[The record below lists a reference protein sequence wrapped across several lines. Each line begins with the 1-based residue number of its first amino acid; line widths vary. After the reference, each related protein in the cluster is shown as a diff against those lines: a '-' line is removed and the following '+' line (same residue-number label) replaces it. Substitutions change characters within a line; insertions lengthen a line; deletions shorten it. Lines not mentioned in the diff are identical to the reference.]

1 MLKSAKR
8 VTGPATAPSP
18 SYGDS
23 LNFRL
28 QALLLAGSVGLL
40 GQSVHLDPAPRHA
53 LPTHVDGNT
62 SSFWA
67 DGILHLFT
75 STGDPL
81 MISRGP
87 DQFGPF
93 ESAPVDVSRQD
104 HRPLWVEAAWR
115 DEDGTIFGWYHHE
128 PGEVCPGKP
137 GLTAPKIGAVV
148 SYDNGASVID
158 LGIVLESGDAPNC
171 EAKNGFF
178 ASGHGD
184 FSAVLDRE
192 KQYFYFLFTNYGG
205 DVSEQGVAMARL
217 AFEDRMRPAGAVHKY
232 YQGEWTEPGIG
243 GHLTPIFPANRAW
256 QGTDTDSY
264 WGPSVHW
271 NNDLQRYILL
281 MNRSCCEPGW
291 PQEGIYLA
299 ATYDL
304 ADPSYWGYPT
314 KILNGDAIPEH
325 PGYYPQVMGLEAG
338 GTDTEAG
345 MVSRLYIMG
354 VSHWYLRFAYGEE
367 EQPVE
372 PYDGAPV
379 DNGNRTRPKPRK
391 SKTTP

>member
-1 MLKSAKR
+1 
-8 VTGPATAPSP
+8 V
-18 SYGDS
+18 
-23 LNFRL
+23 NIRL
-28 QALLLAGSVGLL
+28 QALLLAGWASLW

-62 SSFWA
+62 SAFWV
-67 DGILHLFT
+67 DDVLHLFT

-93 ESAPVDVSRQD
+93 ESVAVDVSRQE

-115 DEDGTIFGWYHHE
+115 DADGTIYGWYHHE

-158 LGIVLESGDAPNC
+158 LGIVLESGDTPDCN
-171 EAKNGFF
+171 AKNGFF

-184 FSAVLDRE
+184 FSVVLDRGR
-192 KQYFYFLFTNYGG
+192 QYFYFLFTNYGG
-205 DVSEQGVAMARL
+205 GLSEQGVVMARL
-217 AFEDRMRPAGAVHKY
+217 AFEDRARPMGAVYKY
-232 YQGEWTEPGIG
+232 HDGAWTEPGLG
-243 GHLTPIFPANRAW
+243 GHLTPIFPASRAW
-256 QGTDTDSY
+256 QGEDTDSF

-271 NNDLQRYILL
+271 NTALERYIVL

-304 ADPSYWGYPT
+304 ANPTYWSRPT
-314 KILNGDAIPEH
+314 KILDGEAIPEP
-325 PGYYPQVMGLEAG
+325 PGYYPQVMGLEPG

-354 VSHWYLRFAYGEE
+354 VSHWYLRFAYA
-367 EQPVE
+367 EQSPPEE
-372 PYDGAPV
+372 PYDGAPP
-379 DNGNRTRPKPRK
+379 DSDGQPKPERQKKRK
-391 SKTTP
+391 QTP

>member
-1 MLKSAKR
+1 LKI
-8 VTGPATAPSP
+8 
-18 SYGDS
+18 
-23 LNFRL
+23 RL
-28 QALLLAGSVGLL
+28 QALLLAGCAAVW

-67 DGILHLFT
+67 DGVLHLFT

-93 ESAPVDVSRQD
+93 ESAPVDVSRQE

-115 DEDGTIFGWYHHE
+115 DEDGTIYGWYHHE

-148 SYDNGASVID
+148 SFDNGASVID
-158 LGIVLESGDAPNC
+158 LGIVLESGEAPDCN
-171 EAKNGFF
+171 AKNGFF

-184 FSAVLDRE
+184 FSVVLDRG

-205 DVSEQGVAMARL
+205 DVREQGIVIARL
-217 AFEDRMRPAGAVHKY
+217 AFEDRMRPVGAVRKY
-232 YQGEWTEPGIG
+232 YRGEWEEPGIG
-243 GHLTPIFPANRAW
+243 GRMTPIFAASRAW
-256 QGTDTDSY
+256 QSEDTDSY
-264 WGPSVHW
+264 WGPSIHW
-271 NNDLQRYILL
+271 NTALERYVVL
-281 MNRSCCEPGW
+281 MNRSCCAPGW

-304 ADPSYWGYPT
+304 ADPTYWSRAT
-314 KILNGDAIPEH
+314 KILDGASIPEH

-345 MVSRLYIMG
+345 LVSRLYIMG
-354 VSHWYLRFAYGEE
+354 VSHWYLRFAYAEATPPE
-367 EQPVE
+367 E
-372 PYDGAPV
+372 PYDGTTTVGPQALLGGPQV
-379 DNGNRTRPKPRK
+379 GLNNRLHFRPKPQVNTNRRVRR
-391 SKTTP
+391 